1 MKRAGYTCSSESN
14 SQKTPAVYEDWLH
27 ALSQYSTDL
36 SHSIPACMTV
46 TRELNTSFSALR
58 TRARSHPER
67 PRSSFSLHCLFS
79 RCLCVQADIITCLSN
94 SCFHSQNEFRT
105 NSDHFLGQIKNR
117 DQQVRSKAFFLQW
130 AAYFWGCPGLFW
142 SNLSWAYRRTQLTHT
157 CTCTINTKSHS

>member
-1 MKRAGYTCSSESN
+1 MSLIWNIFFTFLFLCLTWHILSHIQHPLHSSSHFFSVSQWKVNNSYIGCMLVEMNHVRRAGYTCSSESN

-27 ALSQYSTDL
+27 TLSQYCTDL

-58 TRARSHPER
+58 TRARSHPEK
-67 PRSSFSLHCLFS
+67 PRSSFSLYCLFS

-105 NSDHFLGQIKNR
+105 NSDHF
-117 DQQVRSKAFFLQW
+117 
-130 AAYFWGCPGLFW
+130 
-142 SNLSWAYRRTQLTHT
+142 
-157 CTCTINTKSHS
+157 